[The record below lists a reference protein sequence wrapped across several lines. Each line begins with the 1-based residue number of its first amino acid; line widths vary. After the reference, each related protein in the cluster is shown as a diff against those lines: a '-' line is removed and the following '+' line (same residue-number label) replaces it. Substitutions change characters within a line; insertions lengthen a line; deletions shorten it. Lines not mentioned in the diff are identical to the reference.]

1 MAVPFSLPGRRTSHQ
16 SLRCIRSIR
25 GAAISTLC
33 GGCPSPCN
41 ESENDVM
48 SESLPPVINQPSPAS
63 AQTIPGQIPAVQ
75 TLGLTRTYGTMMALN
90 ALDLTVQQGDLFGFI
105 GSNGAGKTTTLR
117 ILATFLAPTAGQA
130 LVLGHDVGRDADA
143 VRHVIGYM
151 PDFFGVYKDMEVTE
165 YLDFFG
171 ACYKIPTAQREKTV
185 NDVLE
190 LVGLSE
196 KKGALI
202 GALSRGMQQR
212 LGLARVLIH
221 DPQLLLLDEPASGLD
236 PRARIEMMAILQ
248 ELQRLGK
255 TIIISSHILS
265 ELQTLCNRVA
275 IIEKGK
281 LIYSG
286 PVQGV
291 RDQMAQGRVVWVRVS
306 SDQPHAIQLLKTRPE
321 VSEVSTVDGEIKITL
336 SNHDIDH
343 SIIADVLVRGGA
355 RLIEL
360 REDEIGLEEVFMRV
374 TRGETQ

>member
-1 MAVPFSLPGRRTSHQ
+1 MDA
-16 SLRCIRSIR
+16 
-25 GAAISTLC
+25 
-33 GGCPSPCN
+33 
-41 ESENDVM
+41 
-48 SESLPPVINQPSPAS
+48 PP
-63 AQTIPGQIPAVQ
+63 TPAVETINLSRQ
-75 TLGLTRTYGTMMALN
+75 YGSIMALN
-90 ALDLTVQQGDLFGFI
+90 SLSLTLQRGDLFGFI

-117 ILATFLAPTAGQA
+117 ILATFLAPSSGSAR
-130 LVLGHDVGRDADA
+130 VLGHDVVNDADA

-196 KKGALI
+196 KRGAII

-221 DPQLLLLDEPASGLD
+221 DPAVLLLDEPASGLD

-248 ELQRLGK
+248 ELQRMGK

-291 RDQMAQGRVVWVRVS
+291 RDQMSAGLIYWIVVAGDS
-306 SDQPHAIQLLKTRPE
+306 APAIELLKARPE
-321 VSEVSTVDGEIKITL
+321 VTEAVAVDGQVKVTFA
-336 SNHDIDH
+336 NHEVDP
-343 SIIADVLVRGGA
+343 SFLPETLVRGGVKFTG
-355 RLIEL
+355 LW
-360 REDEIGLEEVFMRV
+360 EDELGLEEVFLRV

>member
-1 MAVPFSLPGRRTSHQ
+1 MN
-16 SLRCIRSIR
+16 
-25 GAAISTLC
+25 AA
-33 GGCPSPCN
+33 
-41 ESENDVM
+41 ESA
-48 SESLPPVINQPSPAS
+48 PPL
-63 AQTIPGQIPAVQ
+63 PAVH
-75 TLGLTRTYGTMMALN
+75 TIGLTRTYGAMTALS
-90 ALDLTVQQGDLFGFI
+90 ALDLTVNRGDLFGFI

-117 ILATFLAPTAGQA
+117 ILATFLAPSAGRA
-130 LVLGHDVGRDADA
+130 KVLGHDVVVDADA

-291 RDQMAQGRVVWVRVS
+291 RDQMSAGLIYWVVVQGESYKAVEV
-306 SDQPHAIQLLKTRPE
+306 LKSRPE
-321 VSEVSTVDGEIKITL
+321 VTEAVAVDGQVK
-336 SNHDIDH
+336 
-343 SIIADVLVRGGA
+343 
-355 RLIEL
+355 
-360 REDEIGLEEVFMRV
+360 V
-374 TRGETQ
+374 TFIN

>member
-1 MAVPFSLPGRRTSHQ
+1 MDA
-16 SLRCIRSIR
+16 
-25 GAAISTLC
+25 
-33 GGCPSPCN
+33 
-41 ESENDVM
+41 
-48 SESLPPVINQPSPAS
+48 PP
-63 AQTIPGQIPAVQ
+63 IPAVAAI
-75 TLGLTRTYGTMMALN
+75 GLTRLYGNITALN
-90 ALDLTVQQGDLFGFI
+90 SLDLTINQGDLFGFI
-105 GSNGAGKTTTLR
+105 GSNGAGKPTTLR
-117 ILATFLAPTAGQA
+117 ILATFLAPSAGTAKI
-130 LVLGHDVGRDADA
+130 LGYDVVREADA

-151 PDFFGVYKDMEVTE
+151 PDFFGVYKDMEVTV

-190 LVGLSE
+190 LVGLTE

-275 IIEKGK
+275 IIEKGR

-291 RDQMAQGRVVWVRVS
+291 RDQVSQGRVVWVRVS
-306 SDQPHAIQLLKTRPE
+306 TDQTQAIDRKSTRLN
-321 VSEVSTVDGEIKITL
+321 SS
-336 SNHDIDH
+336 H
-343 SIIADVLVRGGA
+343 R
-355 RLIEL
+355 
-360 REDEIGLEEVFMRV
+360 
-374 TRGETQ
+374 

>member
-1 MAVPFSLPGRRTSHQ
+1 
-16 SLRCIRSIR
+16 
-25 GAAISTLC
+25 
-33 GGCPSPCN
+33 
-41 ESENDVM
+41 M
-48 SESLPPVINQPSPAS
+48 SAPA
-63 AQTIPGQIPAVQ
+63 IPAVQ
-75 TLGLTRTYGTMMALN
+75 TLGLTRTYGQMTALS
-90 ALDLTVQQGDLFGFI
+90 ALDLTVNTGDLFGFI

-130 LVLGHDVGRDADA
+130 LVLGHDVVREADA

-171 ACYKIPTAQREKTV
+171 ACYRIPSAQREKTV

-190 LVGLSE
+190 LVGLTE

-236 PRARIEMMAILQ
+236 PRARIEMMEILR

-265 ELQTLCNRVA
+265 ELESICNRVA
-275 IIEKGK
+275 IIEKGR
-281 LIYSG
+281 LIYAG

-291 RDQMAQGRVVWVRVS
+291 RDQMSSGRVVWVRVA
-306 SDQPHAIQLLKTRPE
+306 SDTEQSVALLKALPE
-321 VSEVSTVDGEIKITL
+321 VTEVTSLDHKIKITL
-336 SNHDIDH
+336 ASHDTDH
-343 SIIADVLVRGGA
+343 SLIADALVRGGA
-355 RLIEL
+355 KLIEL
-360 REDEIGLEEVFMRV
+360 REDEIGLEEVFLRV
-374 TRGETQ
+374 TRGDTQ

>member
-1 MAVPFSLPGRRTSHQ
+1 MDPT
-16 SLRCIRSIR
+16 
-25 GAAISTLC
+25 
-33 GGCPSPCN
+33 
-41 ESENDVM
+41 
-48 SESLPPVINQPSPAS
+48 
-63 AQTIPGQIPAVQ
+63 PAVQ
-75 TLGLTRTYGTMMALN
+75 TLDLTRLYGDMVAVNQLN
-90 ALDLTVQQGDLFGFI
+90 LTVNRADLFGFI

-117 ILATFLAPTAGQA
+117 ILATFLAPSSGTAR
-130 LVLGHDVGRDADA
+130 VLGHDVVKDADA

-171 ACYKIPTAQREKTV
+171 ACYRIPAKQREKTV

-190 LVGLSE
+190 LVGLTE
-196 KKGALI
+196 KRGAII

-221 DPQLLLLDEPASGLD
+221 DPAVLLLDEPASGLD

-275 IIEKGK
+275 IIEKGR

-291 RDQMAQGRVVWVRVS
+291 RDQMAKGRVVWVKVS
-306 SDQPHAIQLLKTRPE
+306 SDPTQATELLQARPE
-321 VSEVSTVDGEIKITL
+321 VAEVAVVDGSLKVTL
-336 SNHDIDH
+336 ADHDTDH
-343 SIIADVLVRGGA
+343 SLVAEVLVRGGA
-355 RLIEL
+355 RLVEL
-360 REDEIGLEEVFMRV
+360 REDELGLEEVFLRV

>member
-1 MAVPFSLPGRRTSHQ
+1 MA
-16 SLRCIRSIR
+16 I
-25 GAAISTLC
+25 
-33 GGCPSPCN
+33 
-41 ESENDVM
+41 DVT
-48 SESLPPVINQPSPAS
+48 PVPAS
-63 AQTIPGQIPAVQ
+63 VPAVQ
-75 TLGLTRTYGTMMALN
+75 TTNLTRVYGNMVALN
-90 ALDLTVQQGDLFGFI
+90 ALTLTVNRGDLFGFI

-117 ILATFLAPTAGQA
+117 ILATFLAPSGGKAE
-130 LVLGHDVGRDADA
+130 VLGHDVVHDADR
-143 VRHVIGYM
+143 VRHIIGYM

-171 ACYKIPTAQREKTV
+171 ACYKIPSAQREKTV

-248 ELQRLGK
+248 ELQRMGK

-291 RDQMAQGRVVWVRVS
+291 RDQMGSGLVYWVKVADEIS
-306 SDQPHAIQLLKTRPE
+306 KAIELLKTRPE
-321 VSEVSTVDGEIKITL
+321 IGEVEQVDGQVKLTFV
-336 SNHDIDH
+336 NHDTDP
-343 SIIADVLVRGGA
+343 SFVADTLVRNGV
-355 RLIEL
+355 RLTGL
-360 REDEIGLEEVFMRV
+360 WEDELGLEEVFMRV

>member
-1 MAVPFSLPGRRTSHQ
+1 MA
-16 SLRCIRSIR
+16 
-25 GAAISTLC
+25 
-33 GGCPSPCN
+33 N
-41 ESENDVM
+41 EA
-48 SESLPPVINQPSPAS
+48 PP
-63 AQTIPGQIPAVQ
+63 IPAVQ
-75 TLGLTRTYGTMMALN
+75 TMGLTRTYGTMTALSN
-90 ALDLTVQQGDLFGFI
+90 LDLTVNKGDLFGFI

-117 ILATFLAPTAGQA
+117 ILATFLAPSAGTAK
-130 LVLGHDVGRDADA
+130 VLGHDVVQDADA

-171 ACYKIPTAQREKTV
+171 ACYRIPSAQREKTV

-196 KKGALI
+196 KKGSLI

-236 PRARIEMMAILQ
+236 PRARIEMMEILR
-248 ELQRLGK
+248 ELKRMGK

-265 ELQTLCNRVA
+265 ELETICNRVC

-291 RDQMAQGRVVWVRVS
+291 RDQMSSGLVVWVRVG
-306 SDQPHAIQLLKTRPE
+306 SDTEQAVTLLKTRPE
-321 VSEVSTVDGEIKITL
+321 VTEVVP
-336 SNHDIDH
+336 IDH
-343 SIIADVLVRGGA
+343 KLKVTLASHDTDHSVIADTLVRGGVK
-355 RLIEL
+355 LLEL
-360 REDEIGLEEVFMRV
+360 REDEIGLEEVFLRV

>member
-1 MAVPFSLPGRRTSHQ
+1 MNA
-16 SLRCIRSIR
+16 
-25 GAAISTLC
+25 
-33 GGCPSPCN
+33 
-41 ESENDVM
+41 
-48 SESLPPVINQPSPAS
+48 PP
-63 AQTIPGQIPAVQ
+63 IPAVQ
-75 TLGLTRTYGTMMALN
+75 TFGLTRLYGNITALDK
-90 ALDLTVQQGDLFGFI
+90 LDLTVNQGDLFGFI

-117 ILATFLAPTAGQA
+117 ILATFLAPSSGSAQI
-130 LVLGHDVGRDADA
+130 LGRDLLKEADA

-190 LVGLSE
+190 LVGLTE

-275 IIEKGK
+275 IIEKGR

-286 PVQGV
+286 AVQGV
-291 RDQMAQGRVVWVRVS
+291 RDQVSQGRVVWVRVS
-306 SDQPHAIQLLKTRPE
+306 TEQTQAIDLLKARKEIAE
-321 VSEVSTVDGEIKITL
+321 VVAADGEIKVTL
-336 SNHDIDH
+336 AGPDIEH
-343 SIIADVLVRGGA
+343 SIVADILVRGGA
-355 RLIEL
+355 KLIEL
-360 REDEIGLEEVFMRV
+360 REDEVGLEEVFMRV

>member
-1 MAVPFSLPGRRTSHQ
+1 
-16 SLRCIRSIR
+16 
-25 GAAISTLC
+25 
-33 GGCPSPCN
+33 
-41 ESENDVM
+41 M
-48 SESLPPVINQPSPAS
+48 SDAPPL
-63 AQTIPGQIPAVQ
+63 PAVQ
-75 TLGLTRTYGTMMALN
+75 TFGLTRLYGTMAALSG
-90 ALDLTVQQGDLFGFI
+90 LELTVNKGDLFGFI

-117 ILATFLAPTAGQA
+117 ILATFLAPTAGRA
-130 LVLGHDVGRDADA
+130 IVLGHDVVKDADA

-171 ACYKIPTAQREKTV
+171 ACYRIPAAQREKTV

-196 KKGALI
+196 KKGSLI

-236 PRARIEMMAILQ
+236 PRARIEMMEILR
-248 ELQRLGK
+248 ELQRMGK

-265 ELQTLCNRVA
+265 ELETICNRVC

-291 RDQMAQGRVVWVRVS
+291 RDQMSLGRVVFVRVT
-306 SDQPHAIQLLKTRPE
+306 SDQAQAIELLKTRPE
-321 VSEVSTVDGEIKITL
+321 VTEVSSLDGTIKVTL
-336 SNHDIDH
+336 ANQDTDH
-343 SIIADVLVRGGA
+343 SIVADALVRGGA
-355 RLIEL
+355 KLIEL
-360 REDEIGLEEVFMRV
+360 REEELGLEEVFMRV

>member
-1 MAVPFSLPGRRTSHQ
+1 MSTPSATEPPAVLT
-16 SLRCIRSIR
+16 
-25 GAAISTLC
+25 
-33 GGCPSPCN
+33 
-41 ESENDVM
+41 
-48 SESLPPVINQPSPAS
+48 ESL
-63 AQTIPGQIPAVQ
+63 
-75 TLGLTRTYGTMMALN
+75 TRSYGALLALN
-90 ALDLTVQQGDLFGFI
+90 GLNLTVNKGDLFGFI

-117 ILATFLAPTAGQA
+117 ILATFLAPSAGRA
-130 LVLGHDVGRDADA
+130 EVLGHDVVKDADA
-143 VRHVIGYM
+143 VRRVIGYM

-171 ACYKIPTAQREKTV
+171 ACYRIPAVQREKTV
-185 NDVLE
+185 NDVLD

-196 KKGALI
+196 KRGSLI

-236 PRARIEMMAILQ
+236 PRARIEVMAILS

-265 ELQTLCNRVA
+265 ELQNLCNRVA

-291 RDQMAQGRVVWVRVS
+291 RDQFATGRIFWVKVL
-306 SDQPHAIQLLKTRPE
+306 DQEEQAVQLLKARPE
-321 VSEVSTVDGEIKITL
+321 ITNVTSAEGRL
-336 SNHDIDH
+336 KVALRDHDTDPGCV
-343 SIIADVLVRGGA
+343 AETLVRGGVK
-355 RLIEL
+355 LVGLEEEEL
-360 REDEIGLEEVFMRV
+360 GLEEVFLRV

>member
-1 MAVPFSLPGRRTSHQ
+1 MAIDV
-16 SLRCIRSIR
+16 
-25 GAAISTLC
+25 
-33 GGCPSPCN
+33 SPT
-41 ESENDVM
+41 V
-48 SESLPPVINQPSPAS
+48 
-63 AQTIPGQIPAVQ
+63 PAVQ
-75 TLGLTRTYGTMMALN
+75 TTDLTRMYGSMVALSN
-90 ALDLTVQQGDLFGFI
+90 LNLTVNRGDLFGFI
-105 GSNGAGKTTTLR
+105 GSNGVGKTTTLR
-117 ILATFLAPTAGQA
+117 ILATFLAPSAGTAKI
-130 LVLGHDVGRDADA
+130 LGHDVVTDADA
-143 VRHVIGYM
+143 VRHIIGYM

-171 ACYKIPTAQREKTV
+171 ACYKIPTAQRERTV

-190 LVGLSE
+190 LVGLTE
-196 KKGALI
+196 KKGAII

-221 DPQLLLLDEPASGLD
+221 DPQVLLLDEPASGLD
-236 PRARIEMMAILQ
+236 PRARIEVMAILQ

-291 RDQMAQGRVVWVRVS
+291 RDQMSSGRVLWVRVT
-306 SDQPHAIQLLKTRPE
+306 SDANEAVQLLKARPE
-321 VSEVSTVDGEIKITL
+321 VSEAAINDGQIKITMN
-336 SNHDIDH
+336 NHDTDH
-343 SIIADVLVRGGA
+343 SIVADTLVRGGA
-355 RLIEL
+355 KLVEL

>member
-1 MAVPFSLPGRRTSHQ
+1 M
-16 SLRCIRSIR
+16 CIRDR
-25 GAAISTLC
+25 
-33 GGCPSPCN
+33 N
-41 ESENDVM
+41 K
-48 SESLPPVINQPSPAS
+48 
-63 AQTIPGQIPAVQ
+63 
-75 TLGLTRTYGTMMALN
+75 
-90 ALDLTVQQGDLFGFI
+90 GDLFGFI

-117 ILATFLAPTAGQA
+117 ILSTFLSPSTGTAR
-130 LVLGHDVGRDADA
+130 VMGHNVVTESDQ
-143 VRHVIGYM
+143 VRRILGYM

-165 YLDFFG
+165 YLDFFA
-171 ACYKIPTAQREKTV
+171 ACYRIGATKREQTI

-212 LGLARVLIH
+212 IGLARVLVH
-221 DPQLLLLDEPASGLD
+221 DPQILLLDEPASGLD

-265 ELQTLCNRVA
+265 ELETLCNRVA
-275 IIEKGK
+275 IIEKGG

-291 RDQMAQGRVVWVRVS
+291 QSQFSKKQAYRVAVAENTGR
-306 SDQPHAIQLLKTRPE
+306 ALEL
-321 VSEVSTVDGEIKITL
+321 
-336 SNHDIDH
+336 
-343 SIIADVLVRGGA
+343 
-355 RLIEL
+355 L
-360 REDEIGLEEVFMRV
+360 RERTEVAEAELEESGDRIRVELADSQENASVIATIIVNGGLQLTALEPEEMNLEDVFLQV

>member
-1 MAVPFSLPGRRTSHQ
+1 MTD
-16 SLRCIRSIR
+16 
-25 GAAISTLC
+25 AA
-33 GGCPSPCN
+33 
-41 ESENDVM
+41 
-48 SESLPPVINQPSPAS
+48 PPV
-63 AQTIPGQIPAVQ
+63 PAVQ
-75 TLGLTRTYGTMMALN
+75 TNGLTRMYGTIPALYG
-90 ALDLTVQQGDLFGFI
+90 LDLTVNKGDLFGFI

-117 ILATFLAPTAGQA
+117 ILATFLAPSAGQA
-130 LVLGHDVGRDADA
+130 RVLGHDVVRDADA

-171 ACYKIPTAQREKTV
+171 ACYKIPTAQREKSV

-190 LVGLSE
+190 LVGLTE

-221 DPQLLLLDEPASGLD
+221 DPQVLLLDEPASGLD

-291 RDQMAQGRVVWVRVS
+291 RDQMSQGRVIWVRVS
-306 SDQPHAIQLLKTRPE
+306 SDQAQAVELLKTRPE
-321 VSEVSTVDGEIKITL
+321 ILEVSPVDGEIKVTL
-336 SNHDIDH
+336 TGHDVDH
-343 SIIADVLVRGGA
+343 SIVADVLVRGGA
-355 RLIEL
+355 RLTEL

>member
-1 MAVPFSLPGRRTSHQ
+1 MNDTS
-16 SLRCIRSIR
+16 
-25 GAAISTLC
+25 A
-33 GGCPSPCN
+33 
-41 ESENDVM
+41 
-48 SESLPPVINQPSPAS
+48 PP
-63 AQTIPGQIPAVQ
+63 IPAVQ
-75 TLGLTRTYGTMMALN
+75 TYGLTRMYGTLAALSG
-90 ALDLTVQQGDLFGFI
+90 LDLTVNRGDLFGFI

-117 ILATFLAPTAGQA
+117 ILATFLAPSAGRA
-130 LVLGHDVGRDADA
+130 VILGHDVVRDADA

-185 NDVLE
+185 SDVLE
-190 LVGLSE
+190 LVGLDE

-221 DPQLLLLDEPASGLD
+221 DPQVLLRDEPASGLD

-248 ELQRLGK
+248 ELQKMGK

-265 ELQTLCNRVA
+265 ELETLCNRVA
-275 IIEKGK
+275 IIEKGQ

-291 RDQMAQGRVVWVRVS
+291 RDQMSQGRVVWVRVS
-306 SDQPHAIQLLKTRPE
+306 SDQLKAIELLKARPE
-321 VSEVSTVDGEIKITL
+321 IAEVTTTDGEIKVTL
-336 SNHDIDH
+336 SNHEIDH
-343 SIIADVLVRGGA
+343 SIVADVLVRGGA
-355 RLIEL
+355 KLIEL

>member
-1 MAVPFSLPGRRTSHQ
+1 MSD
-16 SLRCIRSIR
+16 
-25 GAAISTLC
+25 AA
-33 GGCPSPCN
+33 
-41 ESENDVM
+41 
-48 SESLPPVINQPSPAS
+48 PP
-63 AQTIPGQIPAVQ
+63 IPAVQ
-75 TLGLTRTYGTMMALN
+75 TYGLTRMYGPIAALSG
-90 ALDLTVQQGDLFGFI
+90 LDLTVNKGDLFGFI

-117 ILATFLAPTAGQA
+117 ILATFLAPSAGTAQI
-130 LVLGHDVGRDADA
+130 LGHDVLRDADA

-171 ACYKIPTAQREKTV
+171 ACYRIPAAKREQTV
-185 NDVLE
+185 SDVLE

-212 LGLARVLIH
+212 IGLARVLIH

-286 PVQGV
+286 PVKGV
-291 RDQMAQGRVVWVRVS
+291 RDQMQVGRVVWVRVAG
-306 SDQPHAIQLLKTRPE
+306 DPAHAMALLT
-321 VSEVSTVDGEIKITL
+321 
-336 SNHDIDH
+336 
-343 SIIADVLVRGGA
+343 A
-355 RLIEL
+355 R
-360 REDEIGLEEVFMRV
+360 
-374 TRGETQ
+374 

>member
-1 MAVPFSLPGRRTSHQ
+1 MEATIATNPNADTQTS
-16 SLRCIRSIR
+16 
-25 GAAISTLC
+25 AA
-33 GGCPSPCN
+33 
-41 ESENDVM
+41 
-48 SESLPPVINQPSPAS
+48 PPV
-63 AQTIPGQIPAVQ
+63 PAVQ
-75 TLGLTRTYGTMMALN
+75 TSGLTRTYGAMTALN
-90 ALDLTVQQGDLFGFI
+90 ALDLTVQRGDLFGFI

-117 ILATFLAPTAGQA
+117 ILATFLAPSAGRAQI
-130 LVLGHDVGRDADA
+130 LGHDVVSDADA

-171 ACYKIPTAQREKTV
+171 ACYKIPTVQREKTV

-248 ELQRLGK
+248 ELQRMGK

-265 ELQTLCNRVA
+265 ELETLCNRVA

-291 RDQMAQGRVVWVRVS
+291 RDQMATGRIFLVKVLGDETR
-306 SDQPHAIQLLKTRPE
+306 AMELLKSRPE
-321 VSEVSTVDGEIKITL
+321 VNQVEHAEGRIKVTLNDHETDPGCVADTVVHGGLK
-336 SNHDIDH
+336 
-343 SIIADVLVRGGA
+343 LVG
-355 RLIEL
+355 LEEYEL
-360 REDEIGLEEVFMRV
+360 GLEEVFMRV
-374 TRGETQ
+374 TG

>member
-1 MAVPFSLPGRRTSHQ
+1 
-16 SLRCIRSIR
+16 
-25 GAAISTLC
+25 
-33 GGCPSPCN
+33 
-41 ESENDVM
+41 
-48 SESLPPVINQPSPAS
+48 
-63 AQTIPGQIPAVQ
+63 
-75 TLGLTRTYGTMMALN
+75 
-90 ALDLTVQQGDLFGFI
+90 
-105 GSNGAGKTTTLR
+105 
-117 ILATFLAPTAGQA
+117 
-130 LVLGHDVGRDADA
+130 
-143 VRHVIGYM
+143 M

-185 NDVLE
+185 VDVLE

-196 KKGALI
+196 KKGSLI

-275 IIEKGK
+275 IIERGK

-291 RDQMAQGRVVWVRVS
+291 RDQMAQGRVVWARVS
-306 SDQPHAIQLLKTRPE
+306 SDSAQAIELLKARPE
-321 VSEVSTVDGEIKITL
+321 VAEVVTVDSEIKITL
-336 SNHDIDH
+336 ANDQTDH
-343 SIIADVLVRGGA
+343 SIVAEVLVKGGA
-355 RLIEL
+355 KLVEL

>member
-1 MAVPFSLPGRRTSHQ
+1 
-16 SLRCIRSIR
+16 
-25 GAAISTLC
+25 
-33 GGCPSPCN
+33 
-41 ESENDVM
+41 
-48 SESLPPVINQPSPAS
+48 
-63 AQTIPGQIPAVQ
+63 
-75 TLGLTRTYGTMMALN
+75 
-90 ALDLTVQQGDLFGFI
+90 
-105 GSNGAGKTTTLR
+105 
-117 ILATFLAPTAGQA
+117 
-130 LVLGHDVGRDADA
+130 
-143 VRHVIGYM
+143 M

-171 ACYKIPTAQREKTV
+171 ACYKIPTAKREKAV
-185 NDVLE
+185 DDVLE
-190 LVGLSE
+190 LVGLTE

-291 RDQMAQGRVVWVRVS
+291 RDQMSQGRIVWVRVS
-306 SDQPHAIQLLKTRPE
+306 SDQAQAMELLRTRPE
-321 VSEVSTVDGEIKITL
+321 VASVDAVDGEIKITL
-336 SNHDIDH
+336 ASQEADH
-343 SIIADVLVRGGA
+343 SIVADVLVRGGA
-355 RLIEL
+355 KLVEL

>member
-1 MAVPFSLPGRRTSHQ
+1 M
-16 SLRCIRSIR
+16 
-25 GAAISTLC
+25 
-33 GGCPSPCN
+33 
-41 ESENDVM
+41 NDA
-48 SESLPPVINQPSPAS
+48 PP
-63 AQTIPGQIPAVQ
+63 IPAVQ
-75 TLGLTRTYGTMMALN
+75 ILGLTRSFGALKALD
-90 ALDLTVQQGDLFGFI
+90 ALDLTVQKGDLFGFI

-117 ILATFLAPTAGQA
+117 ILATFLAPTSGTATI
-130 LVLGHDVGRDADA
+130 LGHDVVRQADA

-221 DPQLLLLDEPASGLD
+221 DPALLLLDEPASGLD

-255 TIIISSHILS
+255 TIIISSHILR
-265 ELQTLCNRVA
+265 ELETLCNRVA

-291 RDQMAQGRVVWVRVS
+291 RDQMQTGRVMWVRVS
-306 SDQPHAIQLLKTRPE
+306 SDPAQALELLKGRPE
-321 VSEVSTVDGEIKITL
+321 IASTEPVDGRLKITL
-336 SNHDIDH
+336 ASHDVDH
-343 SIIADVLVRGGA
+343 SIIAEVLVKGGA
-355 RLIEL
+355 KLTEL
-360 REDEIGLEEVFMRV
+360 HEDELGLEEVFLRV
-374 TRGETQ
+374 TRGDTQ

>member
-1 MAVPFSLPGRRTSHQ
+1 MTTVP
-16 SLRCIRSIR
+16 
-25 GAAISTLC
+25 
-33 GGCPSPCN
+33 
-41 ESENDVM
+41 
-48 SESLPPVINQPSPAS
+48 PPLSNGV
-63 AQTIPGQIPAVQ
+63 PAVQ
-75 TLGLTRTYGTMMALN
+75 TFALTRLYGSMIALN
-90 ALDLTVQQGDLFGFI
+90 ALNLTVNRGDLFGFI
-105 GSNGAGKTTTLR
+105 GSNGAGKTTSLR
-117 ILATFLAPTAGQA
+117 ILATFLAPSSGTAQ
-130 LVLGHDVGRDADA
+130 VLGHDVVRDADA

-171 ACYKIPTAQREKTV
+171 ACYKIPSSQREKTV

-221 DPQLLLLDEPASGLD
+221 DPAVLLLDEPASGLD

-248 ELQRLGK
+248 ELQKMGK

-265 ELQTLCNRVA
+265 ELETLCNRVA

-291 RDQMAQGRVVWVRVS
+291 RDQMATGRIFLVRVLG
-306 SDQPHAIQLLKTRPE
+306 DEARAVELLKARPE
-321 VSEVSTVDGEIKITL
+321 VNQVEQIEGRIKVTLNDHETDPGCVADTVVHGGLK
-336 SNHDIDH
+336 
-343 SIIADVLVRGGA
+343 LVG
-355 RLIEL
+355 LEEYEL
-360 REDEIGLEEVFMRV
+360 GLEEVFMRV

>member
-1 MAVPFSLPGRRTSHQ
+1 MA
-16 SLRCIRSIR
+16 
-25 GAAISTLC
+25 
-33 GGCPSPCN
+33 
-41 ESENDVM
+41 NDA
-48 SESLPPVINQPSPAS
+48 PP
-63 AQTIPGQIPAVQ
+63 IPAVQ
-75 TLGLTRTYGTMMALN
+75 INGLTRMYGNLAALSG
-90 ALDLTVQQGDLFGFI
+90 LDLTVNKGDLFGFI

-130 LVLGHDVGRDADA
+130 MILGHDVVRDADA
-143 VRHVIGYM
+143 VRHIIGYM

-171 ACYKIPTAQREKTV
+171 ACYKIPAAQREKTV

-190 LVGLSE
+190 LVGLTE
-196 KKGALI
+196 KKGSLI

-221 DPQLLLLDEPASGLD
+221 DPQVLLLDEPASGLD

-275 IIEKGK
+275 IIEKGR

-291 RDQMAQGRVVWVRVS
+291 RDQMSQGRVVWVRVS
-306 SDQPHAIQLLKTRPE
+306 SDQSQAMQLLQGR
-321 VSEVSTVDGEIKITL
+321 SEIAEIAAVDGEIKVTL
-336 SNHDIDH
+336 AGHETDPGF
-343 SIIADVLVRGGA
+343 IAEALVLGGA
-355 RLIEL
+355 KLTEL

>member
-1 MAVPFSLPGRRTSHQ
+1 
-16 SLRCIRSIR
+16 
-25 GAAISTLC
+25 
-33 GGCPSPCN
+33 
-41 ESENDVM
+41 M
-48 SESLPPVINQPSPAS
+48 SAPPL
-63 AQTIPGQIPAVQ
+63 PAVQ
-75 TLGLTRTYGTMMALN
+75 TLGLTRSYGSMVALN
-90 ALDLTVQQGDLFGFI
+90 TLDLTINQGDLFGFI

-117 ILATFLAPTAGQA
+117 ILATFLAPSAGQA
-130 LVLGHDVGRDADA
+130 LVLGHDVVRDADA

-221 DPQLLLLDEPASGLD
+221 DPKVLLLDEPASGLD

-248 ELQRLGK
+248 ELQRMGK

-275 IIEKGK
+275 IIERGK
-281 LIYSG
+281 LIYAG

-291 RDQMAQGRVVWVRVS
+291 RDHASSGRVIWVKVS
-306 SDQPHAIQLLKTRPE
+306 SDQDRAIELLKSRPE
-321 VSEVSTVDGEIKITL
+321 VGAAEAEDGHIKITL
-336 SNHDIDH
+336 VNHDIDH
-343 SIIADVLVRGGA
+343 SVIAETLVHGGA

-360 REDEIGLEEVFMRV
+360 REDELGLEEVFLRV
-374 TRGETQ
+374 TRGDTQ

>member
-1 MAVPFSLPGRRTSHQ
+1 M
-16 SLRCIRSIR
+16 LR
-25 GAAISTLC
+25 
-33 GGCPSPCN
+33 
-41 ESENDVM
+41 E
-48 SESLPPVINQPSPAS
+48 
-63 AQTIPGQIPAVQ
+63 
-75 TLGLTRTYGTMMALN
+75 
-90 ALDLTVQQGDLFGFI
+90 
-105 GSNGAGKTTTLR
+105 
-117 ILATFLAPTAGQA
+117 
-130 LVLGHDVGRDADA
+130 ADA

-196 KKGALI
+196 KKGSLI

-275 IIEKGK
+275 IIEKGR

-286 PVQGV
+286 AGPGRARPDVARPGRV
-291 RDQMAQGRVVWVRVS
+291 GARFERPGPGHRAAQG
-306 SDQPHAIQLLKTRPE
+306 A
-321 VSEVSTVDGEIKITL
+321 DG
-336 SNHDIDH
+336 DR
-343 SIIADVLVRGGA
+343 RGGHRRWGDQGDPGRA
-355 RLIEL
+355 GHRP
-360 REDEIGLEEVFMRV
+360 
-374 TRGETQ
+374 

>member
-1 MAVPFSLPGRRTSHQ
+1 MNSDAPAS
-16 SLRCIRSIR
+16 
-25 GAAISTLC
+25 
-33 GGCPSPCN
+33 SPTA
-41 ESENDVM
+41 
-48 SESLPPVINQPSPAS
+48 PPVA
-63 AQTIPGQIPAVQ
+63 AVPAVQ
-75 TLGLTRTYGTMMALN
+75 TSGLTRSYGAMLALN
-90 ALDLTVQQGDLFGFI
+90 SLDLTVNRGDLFGFI

-117 ILATFLAPTAGQA
+117 ILATFLAPTSGTAA
-130 LVLGHDVGRDADA
+130 VLGHDVVRDADA

-171 ACYKIPTAQREKTV
+171 ACYKIPTSQREKTV

-281 LIYSG
+281 LIYAG

-291 RDQMAQGRVVWVRVS
+291 RDQMSSGLVVWVRVAA
-306 SDQPHAIQLLKTRPE
+306 DANRAVELLKARPE
-321 VSEVSTVDGEIKITL
+321 VAQVEPVDGRLKVQL
-336 SNHDIDH
+336 VNHDLDH
-343 SIIADVLVRGGA
+343 SFVADTIVRGG
-355 RLIEL
+355 LKL
-360 REDEIGLEEVFMRV
+360 TGLQEDELGLEEVFLRV

>member
-1 MAVPFSLPGRRTSHQ
+1 MA
-16 SLRCIRSIR
+16 
-25 GAAISTLC
+25 
-33 GGCPSPCN
+33 N
-41 ESENDVM
+41 ETA
-48 SESLPPVINQPSPAS
+48 PPL
-63 AQTIPGQIPAVQ
+63 PAVQ
-75 TLGLTRTYGTMMALN
+75 TIGLTRTYGTMTALN
-90 ALDLTVQQGDLFGFI
+90 ALDLTIHRGDLFGFI

-117 ILATFLAPTAGQA
+117 ILATFLAPSAGQA
-130 LVLGHDVGRDADA
+130 LVLGHDVVRDADA

-221 DPQLLLLDEPASGLD
+221 DPQVLLLDEPASGLD
-236 PRARIEMMAILQ
+236 PRARIEMMAVLL

-275 IIEKGK
+275 IIERGK

-286 PVQGV
+286 PLQGV
-291 RDQMAQGRVVWVRVS
+291 RDQMSTGRIVWVTVS
-306 SDQPHAIQLLKTRPE
+306 SDQNRAVELLKARPE
-321 VSEVSTVDGEIKITL
+321 IATAEPVDGRVRVTL
-336 SNHDIDH
+336 VNHDTDH
-343 SIIADVLVRGGA
+343 ALIAETLVTGGA
-355 RLIEL
+355 RLTGL
-360 REDEIGLEEVFMRV
+360 REDELGLEEVFLRV

>member
-1 MAVPFSLPGRRTSHQ
+1 MDA
-16 SLRCIRSIR
+16 
-25 GAAISTLC
+25 
-33 GGCPSPCN
+33 
-41 ESENDVM
+41 
-48 SESLPPVINQPSPAS
+48 PPL
-63 AQTIPGQIPAVQ
+63 PAVQ
-75 TLGLTRTYGTMMALN
+75 TFSLTRTFGNLAALSG
-90 ALDLTVQQGDLFGFI
+90 LDLTVNKGDLFGFI

-117 ILATFLAPTAGQA
+117 ILATFLAPSGGTAR
-130 LVLGHDVGRDADA
+130 VLGHDVVLEADA

-190 LVGLSE
+190 LVGLTE
-196 KKGALI
+196 KRGALI

-221 DPQLLLLDEPASGLD
+221 DPQVLLLDEPASGLD

-265 ELQTLCNRVA
+265 ELQNLCNRVA
-275 IIEKGK
+275 IIEKGR

-291 RDQMAQGRVVWVRVS
+291 RDQMSQGRVVWVRVS
-306 SDQPHAIQLLKTRPE
+306 SDQMLAIELLKTRPE
-321 VSEVSTVDGEIKITL
+321 VAEVAAVDSEIKITL
-336 SNHDIDH
+336 ANHDIDH
-343 SIIADVLVRGGA
+343 SIVADVLVRGGA
-355 RLIEL
+355 KLIEL
-360 REDEIGLEEVFMRV
+360 REDEIGLEEVFLRV

>member
-1 MAVPFSLPGRRTSHQ
+1 MS
-16 SLRCIRSIR
+16 
-25 GAAISTLC
+25 
-33 GGCPSPCN
+33 N
-41 ESENDVM
+41 EATN
-48 SESLPPVINQPSPAS
+48 NS
-63 AQTIPGQIPAVQ
+63 AAVQ
-75 TLGLTRTYGTMMALN
+75 TFNLTRVYGTNIALN
-90 ALDLTVQQGDLFGFI
+90 ELNLTVNRGDLFGFI

-117 ILATFLAPTAGQA
+117 ILATFLAPSGGRAQ
-130 LVLGHDVGRDADA
+130 VLGHDVVKGADA

-171 ACYKIPTAQREKTV
+171 ACYKIPSSKREKTV

-196 KKGALI
+196 KRGALI

-236 PRARIEMMAILQ
+236 PRARIEVMAILQ

-281 LIYSG
+281 LIYTG

-291 RDQMAQGRVVWVRVS
+291 RDQMATGQIYWVTVKENS
-306 SDQPHAIQLLKTRPE
+306 AKALELLKARPE
-321 VSEVSTVDGEIKITL
+321 VAEAVPVDGQVRITFKD
-336 SNHDIDH
+336 HDMDPGF
-343 SIIADVLVRGGA
+343 IAETLVHGGL
-355 RLIEL
+355 RLTGL
-360 REDEIGLEEVFMRV
+360 WEDELGLEEVFLRV
-374 TRGETQ
+374 TKGETQ

>member
-1 MAVPFSLPGRRTSHQ
+1 MIDLA
-16 SLRCIRSIR
+16 
-25 GAAISTLC
+25 
-33 GGCPSPCN
+33 
-41 ESENDVM
+41 
-48 SESLPPVINQPSPAS
+48 PP
-63 AQTIPGQIPAVQ
+63 IPAVQ
-75 TLGLTRTYGTMMALN
+75 TVGLTRTYGALTALN
-90 ALDLTVQQGDLFGFI
+90 ALDLTVNRGDLFGFI

-117 ILATFLAPTAGQA
+117 ILATFLAPSAGQA
-130 LVLGHDVGRDADA
+130 KILGHDVVKDADA

-171 ACYKIPTAQREKTV
+171 ACYKIPTNQREKTV
-185 NDVLE
+185 SDVLE

-291 RDQMAQGRVVWVRVS
+291 RDQLATGLVVWVKVLGDESR
-306 SDQPHAIQLLKTRPE
+306 AIELLKARA
-321 VSEVSTVDGEIKITL
+321 EITAVEALAGRIKVTMTDHQADAGCVAETL
-336 SNHDIDH
+336 
-343 SIIADVLVRGGA
+343 VQGGVKLVG
-355 RLIEL
+355 L
-360 REDEIGLEEVFMRV
+360 REEELGLEEVFLRV

>member
-1 MAVPFSLPGRRTSHQ
+1 MSNASPPGTN
-16 SLRCIRSIR
+16 L
-25 GAAISTLC
+25 
-33 GGCPSPCN
+33 
-41 ESENDVM
+41 
-48 SESLPPVINQPSPAS
+48 
-63 AQTIPGQIPAVQ
+63 PAVQ
-75 TLGLTRTYGTMMALN
+75 TFALGRIYGSMVALN
-90 ALDLTVQQGDLFGFI
+90 SLNLTVNRGDLFGFI

-117 ILATFLAPTAGQA
+117 ILATFLAPSSGKAE
-130 LVLGHDVGRDADA
+130 VLGHDVVKDADA
-143 VRHVIGYM
+143 VRHAIGYM

-171 ACYKIPTAQREKTV
+171 ACYKIPSAQREKTV

-221 DPQLLLLDEPASGLD
+221 DPRLLLLDEPASGLD

-248 ELQRLGK
+248 ELQKMGK

-275 IIEKGK
+275 IIEKGR

-291 RDQMAQGRVVWVRVS
+291 REQMGQGRVIWGRVS
-306 SDQPHAIQLLKTRPE
+306 SDQTQAVELLKARPE
-321 VSEVSTVDGEIKITL
+321 IAEVGAVDGEIKITL
-336 SNHDIDH
+336 AGEDGEH
-343 SIIADVLVRGGA
+343 SIVADLLLRGGA
-355 RLIEL
+355 KLIEL
-360 REDEIGLEEVFMRV
+360 REDEIGLE
-374 TRGETQ
+374 